1 MAQRLIPGGPFVNEV
16 GTAQRLIPGGPFV
29 NETVSVGGGSFNAA
43 WARGRNQ
50 ILKEGAMKKNVASQK
65 VGAQMVSATDGSAF
79 TGSVTV
85 YVTLDA
91 GTQAVGSVGSG
102 ACTHEGNGYHTYAP
116 AQGETNGDLVAFTF
130 IGTGAVPASVQVYT
144 SFPQT
149 GDAYAE
155 TQNGTYGLSAIETL
169 VDGLETAATAIEA
182 DTQDIQARLPA
193 ALVGGRID
201 ANMGAIS
208 ADSVAADNA
217 EAFFDG
223 TGYAG
228 TGNVIPTVTTLTNL
242 PAITANWLT
251 AAGIAADA
259 GAEIADAVWDE
270 AIAGHAGAGS
280 TGEALAAAGAA
291 GDPWITALPGSYSA
305 GQAGYIVGTN
315 LNATVS
321 SRASQTSLDTV
332 DDFLDTE
339 VAAIKAKT
347 DNLPA
352 APAAVGDIPTAVQNA
367 DALLGRNVSGGSS
380 TGRTVKQAFHFIR
393 NKWVVSGGT
402 LTVYDTDDSTSS
414 WTAAVTGTAGADP
427 VTGSDPA

>member
-1 MAQRLIPGGPFVNEV
+1 
-16 GTAQRLIPGGPFV
+16 
-29 NETVSVGGGSFNAA
+29 
-43 WARGRNQ
+43 
-50 ILKEGAMKKNVASQK
+50 MKKNVASQK
-65 VGAQMVSATDGSAF
+65 IGAQMVSATDGSAF
-79 TGSVTV
+79 TGAVTV
-85 YVTLDA
+85 YVTIDA
-91 GTQAVGSVGSG
+91 GTQAAGSVGAG

-116 AQGETNGDLVAFTF
+116 AQAETNGDLVAFTF

-144 SFPQT
+144 SYPQT
-149 GDAYAE
+149 GDTYAE
-155 TQNGTYGLSAIETL
+155 ATNVTYGLSAIETL

-217 EAFFDG
+217 ESFFDG

-291 GDPWITALPGSYSA
+291 GDPWITALPGAYGA
-305 GQAGYIVGTN
+305 GTAGKIIGDN
-315 LNATVS
+315 INATIS

-352 APAAVGDIPTAVQNA
+352 APAAVGDIPTAIQNA

-402 LTVYDTDDSTSS
+402 LTVYDTDDTTSS